1 MDTSYEIYVLGLNHR
16 FAPVEVRETLSY
28 EADEIP
34 RYLQRLL
41 QDDTFAE
48 AFILSTCN
56 RTEIYVVGKV
66 TAPIQEL
73 LERFILETRPAFVS
87 RHRDLFYFLEGE
99 AAIRH
104 LFRVAAGLDSMVLGE
119 PQILGQVKEAFQIA
133 TEAGSAG
140 TLLRRLF
147 NFTIIAGKR
156 VRSETALG
164 EGAVS
169 VAYAAVELAHKI
181 FKDLSN
187 LNALLIGAGETGELT
202 ARHLREKRIG
212 RLYITNRTF
221 SRAEQLAAVLDG
233 TAIPMRQLPEV
244 LREVDLIIGSTS
256 SREFILTRD
265 QVKALLPHRAGRPL
279 FLIDIAVPRDFDPEI
294 NRLPNVFLHDIDDLQ
309 QIVQRNL
316 EKRREQVPRAEK
328 IVDQEVQNYLNW
340 RKTLQ
345 VTPTIVALREK
356 LEAIRQ
362 RELEKYRHRVSP
374 EEFEHLKR
382 VTHGIINKILH
393 LPIVQLKKYNN
404 GNPDGLLRI
413 DVVRELFDLE
423 DDDD

>member
-1 MDTSYEIYVLGLNHR
+1 MDAQYEIYVLGLNHR

-28 EADEIP
+28 EAREMP
-34 RYLQRLL
+34 HFLKLLL
-41 QDDTFAE
+41 QNDAFSE

-56 RTEIYVVGKV
+56 RTEIYVVARV
-66 TAPIQEL
+66 SAPVQRL
-73 LERFILETRPAFVS
+73 LEEFILRTRPDFVS
-87 RHRDLFYFLEGE
+87 EHRELFYFREGE
-99 AAIRH
+99 DAIRH

-133 TEAGSAG
+133 TEAGTAG
-140 TLLRRLF
+140 TLMRRLF
-147 NFTIIAGKR
+147 NFTLFSGKR

-212 RLYITNRTF
+212 RLFIANRTF
-221 SRAEQLAAVLDG
+221 ARAEQLARILDG
-233 TAIPMRQLPEV
+233 QAIPMRMLPEV
-244 LREVDLIIGSTS
+244 LKTVDLIIGSTS
-256 SREFILTRD
+256 ARRYVLTRD
-265 QVKALLPHRAGRPL
+265 QVKALLPNRAGRPL
-279 FLIDIAVPRDFDPEI
+279 FLIDIAVPRDFDPLI

-316 EKRREQVPRAEK
+316 EKRREQIPRAEK

-345 VTPTIVALREK
+345 VTPTIVALRQK
-356 LEAIRQ
+356 LEKIRE

-374 EEFEHLKR
+374 EEFEQLKR
-382 VTHGIINKILH
+382 VTHGIVNKILH

-413 DVVRELFDLE
+413 DVVRELFGLE
-423 DDDD
+423 DEDE